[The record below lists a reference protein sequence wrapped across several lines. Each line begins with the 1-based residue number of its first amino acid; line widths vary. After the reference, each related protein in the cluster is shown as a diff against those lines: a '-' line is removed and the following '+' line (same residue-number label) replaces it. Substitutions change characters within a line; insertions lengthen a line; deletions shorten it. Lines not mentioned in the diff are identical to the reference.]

1 MALYLIGLGL
11 NDEKDIT
18 VKGLEAIKK
27 CKYIYLEYYTS
38 ILQIDYKKLEK
49 FYKKKII
56 LADRDMVEKADE
68 ILQHAQNNDTALLII
83 GDPMSATTHIDLL
96 LRAKEKKIKTQV
108 IHNASV
114 LTAVGITGL
123 QLYKFGKTTS
133 IPFAE
138 NYWALETPYNV
149 LKQNLKSKLHTL
161 FLLDLNPLEN
171 KFMSINDAIDILLK
185 IENKKK
191 NKIFTKKTKAIGCA
205 RLGSNNPLILY
216 GTAEQLMKKD
226 FGQPPFCLIVPG
238 ALHFMEEE
246 ALKQKI

>member
-1 MALYLIGLGL
+1 MTLYLIGLGL

-27 CKYIYLEYYTS
+27 CKYLYLEYYTS
-38 ILQIDYKKLEK
+38 ILQIKPEKLEK
-49 FYKKKII
+49 FYKKKIT
-56 LADRDMVEKADE
+56 LAGRELIEKRADE
-68 ILQHAQNNDTALLII
+68 ILNKSKKFDTALLII
-83 GDPMSATTHIDLL
+83 GDPMSATTHIDLF
-96 LRAKEKKIKTQV
+96 LRAKEKNIKTEV
-108 IHNASV
+108 IHNASI

-149 LKQNLKSKLHTL
+149 LKQNQKQKLHTL

-185 IENKKK
+185 IESKKK
-191 NKIFTKKTKAIGCA
+191 NKIFSKKTKVIGCA
-205 RLGSNNPLILY
+205 RLGSKKPLIVY
-216 GTAEQLMKKD
+216 DEAQKLMKKD
-226 FGQPPFCLIVPG
+226 FGKPPYCLIVPG
-238 ALHFMEEE
+238 QLHFMEEE
-246 ALKQKI
+246 ALKK

>member
-1 MALYLIGLGL
+1 MTLYLIGLGL

-27 CKYIYLEYYTS
+27 CKYLYLEYYTS
-38 ILQIDYKKLEK
+38 ILQVDYKKLEK

-56 LADRDMVEKADE
+56 LAGRELIEQKSDE
-68 ILQHAQNNDTALLII
+68 ILDKAKKNDTALLII
-83 GDPMSATTHIDLL
+83 GDPMSATTHIDFL
-96 LRAKEKKIKTQV
+96 LRAKEKNIKTEV
-108 IHNASV
+108 INNASV

-149 LKQNLKSKLHTL
+149 LKENKKQKLHTL

-171 KFMSINDAIDILLK
+171 KFLSINDAIDILLK
-185 IENKKK
+185 IESKKK
-191 NKIFTKKTKAIGCA
+191 SKIFTKKTKVIGCA
-205 RLGSNNPLILY
+205 RLGSKNQLIVY
-216 GTAEQLMKKD
+216 NTAEKLMKTD
-226 FGQPPFCLIVPG
+226 FGQPPYCLIVPG
-238 ALHFMEEE
+238 DLHFMEEE
-246 ALKQKI
+246 ALKQ

>member
-1 MALYLIGLGL
+1 MTLYLIGLGL

-18 VKGLEAIKK
+18 LKGLEAILK
-27 CKYIYLEYYTS
+27 CKYLYLESYTS
-38 ILQIDYKKLEK
+38 LLKCSLKDLEK

-56 LADRDMVEKADE
+56 QAGRELVEKGDDIIKSAKK
-68 ILQHAQNNDTALLII
+68 ADTALLVI
-83 GDPMSATTHIDLL
+83 GDPMSATTHLDILM
-96 LRAKEKKIKTQV
+96 RAKEKNIKTQV

-149 LKQNLKSKLHTL
+149 LKQNKKLHTL

-171 KFMSINDAIDILLK
+171 KFMSIADAIEILLK

-191 NKIFTKKTKAIGCA
+191 AKIFTKKTKVVACA
-205 RLGSNNPLILY
+205 RLGSQKPLIVY

-226 FGQPPFCLIVPG
+226 FGKPPYCLIVPG
-238 ALHFMEEE
+238 QLHFMEED